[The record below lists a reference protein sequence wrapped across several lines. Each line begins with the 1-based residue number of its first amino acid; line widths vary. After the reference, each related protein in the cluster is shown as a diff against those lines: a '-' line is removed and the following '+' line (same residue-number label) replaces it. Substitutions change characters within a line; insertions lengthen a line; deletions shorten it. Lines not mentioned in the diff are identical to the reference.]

1 MNMIVSSASGKL
13 AVRSDRVETDIWKY
27 KKYTLV
33 MDASN
38 NMAWHIDGS
47 YIKGIDTDRVAIV
60 PTETAVFDNRELLDS
75 LIALSSDIVDYSK
88 REKKILKWLEKYGLP
103 FVDVEASQAE
113 HAFVC
118 PLGPFME
125 FLWEL
130 RDVILKIEAINNT
143 GISISG
149 KPNTN
154 LNPYING
161 NLVWQESSIED
172 LICEWLND
180 ASISI
185 KTKFENHEP
194 TLFLASNSVL
204 DTGKYQLALLL
215 LSNEGISP
223 RRCAC
228 CNSHFIP
235 RRENQKYCSFCS
247 PQKRYAQRTRALAKK
262 NGRYQDNG

>member
-1 MNMIVSSASGKL
+1 MNLIVSSASGKL
-13 AVRSDRVETDIWKY
+13 AVRSDKVETDIWKY

-33 MDASN
+33 MDTSN
-38 NMAWHIDGS
+38 NMAWHINRS
-47 YIKGIDTDRVAIV
+47 YIKGIDTDRVAIA

-103 FVDVEASQAE
+103 FVDVEASIAE

-118 PLGPFME
+118 PLGTFMR

-130 RDVILKIEAINNT
+130 RDVILKIEAINST
-143 GISISG
+143 GITISG
-149 KPNTN
+149 KPNAN
-154 LNPYING
+154 RNPYING
-161 NLVWQESSIED
+161 SGIWQESRIEQ
-172 LICEWLND
+172 LISEWLND

-194 TLFLASNSVL
+194 TLFLASSSVL
-204 DTGKYQLALLL
+204 DTAKYQLALLL
-215 LSNEGISP
+215 LCNEGISP

-228 CNSHFIP
+228 CNSYFIP
-235 RRENQKYCSFCS
+235 SRENQKYCSFCS
-247 PQKRYAQRTRALAKK
+247 PQKRYAQRKRALAKK